1 MSINGIIFCEGGE
14 VQKISLVQALQSQP
28 DCLILDEA
36 TSSLDEINYQ
46 FVEKNILTHY
56 EGTLIAVSHRLTEDL
71 KSLYD
76 TVLVLQNGKLIEI
89 ND

>member
-1 MSINGIIFCEGGE
+1 M
-14 VQKISLVQALQSQP
+14 VQALQSQP

-56 EGTLIAVSHRLTEDL
+56 EGTLIAVSHRLTEDADC
-71 KSLYD
+71 KI
-76 TVLVLQNGKLIEI
+76 KLD
-89 ND
+89 N